1 MWPIPSQGRPFPFDG
16 PLDMDRTGS
25 GGPSS
30 SVHVPLGWAAS
41 IWRTPSP
48 VPWPFNIAPVV
59 SPPVS
64 PSSPR
69 SFDSGF
75 GLGLP
80 FLSGTQPGLQDLMR
94 QSSLG
99 DEVLSPNWRPGSAL
113 QTSLSG
119 GFESGF
125 GATSPGHGLTRQSSL
140 EEGAISPSWRPGSA
154 FQPVFPAGQ
163 VPGFFPV
170 LSLTQD
176 SSEGS
181 PHGRPNN
188 PGQVIARPVAITP
201 QVPFTLERVLAAQQ
215 QSRALEG
222 LEEGLGQQGFEAWDG
237 GKRGKEGGGEVS
249 GRSDGG
255 ERGGVSGQ
263 KGGWQKTLEGVSVP
277 GDGAQKSS
285 ERSGSVDWSRFE
297 EQQGSL
303 DHFNTVTSSRER
315 ISNPILPPIDTLP
328 GKLGSGFQPNL
339 GSNPPFMVDSY
350 PDAASLQQ
358 AAYEEE
364 QRRVIQ
370 ANWPY
375 SPPQPSNG
383 NNVAGTRG
391 SQEGVPTLTLPPSV
405 NTQSDGVATNTYT
418 TPGSSTA
425 LTGAKTTSVDTAVQ
439 IQPAGVNKPAPEQ
452 QFLFSHAV
460 RSVKSLPVGGA
471 DGGRGRKK
479 KAARSASDSSAELR
493 KTNSQLTVHSSSP
506 SSGDTPNQEPTP
518 QATPLLRP
526 IQVKPILPTIEVR
539 GSSFYPTRTAFF
551 QPLKPQPEYPS
562 PLLRV
567 RLSDLVPRDG
577 SASESHEFA
586 VRNLAASLQNA
597 NAAVLQLRV
606 EDAKLV
612 REGLAALR
620 LYFEGRRQEE
630 LSKVR
635 EGSTEGYE
643 ADGFVRRGKGV
654 AFFHRAGRWV
664 RSFNSVRND
673 VFANAYLC
681 FFLCHLREDAFG
693 LLRIG

>member
-1 MWPIPSQGRPFPFDG
+1 
-16 PLDMDRTGS
+16 
-25 GGPSS
+25 
-30 SVHVPLGWAAS
+30 
-41 IWRTPSP
+41 
-48 VPWPFNIAPVV
+48 
-59 SPPVS
+59 
-64 PSSPR
+64 
-69 SFDSGF
+69 
-75 GLGLP
+75 
-80 FLSGTQPGLQDLMR
+80 MR

-163 VPGFFPV
+163 VPGFFPG

-215 QSRALEG
+215 QSKG
-222 LEEGLGQQGFEAWDG
+222 LEEGSGQQGFEAWDG
-237 GKRGKEGGGEVS
+237 GKRGKEGGGEVC

-255 ERGGVSGQ
+255 EKGGGSRRSAE
-263 KGGWQKTLEGVSVP
+263 KGGWQETQEGVSVLKE
-277 GDGAQKSS
+277 GAQKSS

-303 DHFNTVTSSRER
+303 DHFNTVTSGQER
-315 ISNPILPPIDTLP
+315 ISNPILPPDWS
-328 GKLGSGFQPNL
+328 GKLGSGFQANL

-383 NNVAGTRG
+383 TGTRG

-405 NTQSDGVATNTYT
+405 NTQSDGVATYT
-418 TPGSSTA
+418 NPASSTA
-425 LTGAKTTSVDTAVQ
+425 PIGVKTTTVDTAVQ
-439 IQPAGVNKPAPEQ
+439 IQPAGVNKPASEQ

-471 DGGRGRKK
+471 DGGRGRKR

-506 SSGDTPNQEPTP
+506 SSGDTPKQEPTP

-526 IQVKPILPTIEVR
+526 IQVKPILPNIEVR
-539 GSSFYPTRTAFF
+539 GSSFYPTKAFF

-597 NAAVLQLRV
+597 NAAVLQLGV
-606 EDAKLV
+606 KDAKLV

-620 LYFEGRRQEE
+620 LYFEGRRQGE
-630 LSKVR
+630 LSKFK

-643 ADGFVRRGKGV
+643 ADGFVRNGKGV

-664 RSFNSVRND
+664 QSIDSVRND
-673 VFANAYLC
+673 VFANVYLC
-681 FFLCHLREDAFG
+681 FLLCYSRRCCKVGKACIDFGDAVCLRKRPSLAFPKVVDDYEDRTEVSFA
-693 LLRIG
+693 LSTTYCWEST